1 MKSLKYIFTL
11 VFVTALFT
19 ACNDDEFDSG
29 FLDNAPAPASLSAL
43 FTISQD
49 NTGLVTIQPNGEGVG
64 NYSVYFGDGTPDPAT
79 VIPGQKAQ
87 HNYAEGVY
95 DVTIVGNGITG
106 KQTEITEQ
114 LTVTFVA
121 PENLAVNIASVNGD
135 PFSINVSATADYETF
150 YEVTFGEDENA
161 APVQFNEGDQV
172 PYTYSAIGTY
182 DVTVTAFSGGVA
194 TTTVTQQ
201 VTITNPLLL
210 PIEFENNTLN
220 YAFGD
225 FGNAT
230 TSVVENPDPS
240 GINISAMV
248 GQQVK
253 NAGAEVWAGTS
264 LPLDA
269 PIDFTSLNQIKVKV
283 WSPIAGATVK
293 FKLENLDNADI
304 NYEVDQ
310 VTTVSNEWEELTYDF
325 SEISLDNEYGRI
337 VLFFNF
343 GVNGSGET
351 YYFDDIKQAAPEQSV
366 SLPLNFEYDI
376 EYTFNGFGNAF
387 GSKVENPDASG
398 INTSGFVGQVVKN
411 NGAETWAGIAMPLV
425 GPIDFSTQQKIKMK
439 VWSPQAGITV
449 LLKLENN
456 GATITTEIPAT
467 TTVANQWEELEY
479 DFTGIDNS
487 ANFQNVV
494 LFFDFDQPGTGATYY
509 FDDIEL
515 TN

>member
-1 MKSLKYIFTL
+1 MKSLKYIITL
-11 VFVTALFT
+11 LFVTALFT

-29 FLDNAPAPASLSAL
+29 FLDNAPAPTNLSAL
-43 FTISQD
+43 FTITQD
-49 NTGLVTIQPNGEGVG
+49 NTGLVTIQPNGEGVA
-64 NYSVYFGDGTPDPAT
+64 NYSIYFGDGTPDPAT
-79 VIPGQKAQ
+79 VTPGQKAQ

-95 DVTIVGNGITG
+95 DVKIVGNGITG
-106 KQTEITEQ
+106 KQTEIIEQ

-121 PENLAVNIASVNGD
+121 PENLSVNIATVNGD
-135 PFSINVSATADYETF
+135 PFTINVSATADYETF
-150 YEVTFGEDENA
+150 YEVTFGEDESA

-172 PYTYSAIGTY
+172 SYTYSDIGTY
-182 DVTVTAFSGGVA
+182 DVTVTAFSGGAA

-210 PIEFENNTLN
+210 PVDFENSTLN

-230 TSVVENPDPS
+230 TSVVANPDQS
-240 GINISAMV
+240 GINTSTMV

-264 LPLDA
+264 LALDA
-269 PIDFTSLNQIKVKV
+269 PIDFASLNQVKLKV
-283 WSPIAGATVK
+283 WSPAAGVTVK
-293 FKLENLDNADI
+293 FKVENLADSNI

-310 VTTVSNEWEELTYDF
+310 VTTTANQWEELTYDF
-325 SEISLDNEYGRI
+325 SAIDTNNEYGRI

-351 YYFDDIKQAAPEQSV
+351 YYFDDIKLAAPAQAV
-366 SLPLNFEYDI
+366 VIPLNFEYDI

-387 GSKVENPDASG
+387 GAKVANPDQSG

-411 NGAETWAGIAMPLV
+411 NGAETWAGVHMPLV
-425 GPIDFSTQQKIKMK
+425 APIDFSTQQKIKMK

-456 GATITTEIPAT
+456 GATITTELPAT
-467 TTVANQWEELEY
+467 TTVANQWEELVY

-494 LFFDFDQPGTGATYY
+494 LFFDFNQPGTGATYY